1 MRKQQIDLIKERWQ
15 WGETSPFYSG
25 DDWRDYV
32 TSGGLVES
40 IESDIGFVEQVKQL
54 RALLLNQPRNTL
66 LTYGLTTALPQI
78 ENSFYSGSPR
88 DLPNGFY
95 RTGTTFRLVLP
106 NYKDNTLSRYTF
118 QLIPMSTYLANQT
131 DPRLIEAANEFIK
144 FVEDIMPF
152 DIFNFI
158 SYDELGYWDLRATE
172 TVPLERKGRTRGAL
186 DGVDTGSN
194 NDDTES
200 DTGNVLPLLLAGGGL
215 VTGQLWLS
223 ALGLFLRLRNGNK

>member
-15 WGETSPFYSG
+15 WGETSPFYAG

-40 IESDIGFVEQVKQL
+40 IESSSGFSESLKQL
-54 RALLLNQPRNTL
+54 RALLLNQPPNTL
-66 LTYGLTTALPQI
+66 LTYGITTALPQV

-95 RTGTTFRLVLP
+95 RIGTTFRLVLP
-106 NYKDNTLSRYTF
+106 NYDNGTLSRYTF
-118 QLIPMSTYLANQT
+118 QLIPMSIYLSNQT
-131 DPRLIEAANEFIK
+131 DPRLIEAANEFIR

-152 DIFNFI
+152 DIFDFI
-158 SYDELGYWDLRATE
+158 SFDELGYWALRATE
-172 TVPLERKGRTRGAL
+172 TVPLEAKGTTRGAL
-186 DGVDTGSN
+186 DDIRAGA
-194 NDDTES
+194 EA

-223 ALGLFLRLRNGNK
+223 ALGLFLRLRGRK

>member
-15 WGETSPFYSG
+15 WGDKSPFYAG

-40 IESDIGFVEQVKQL
+40 IESDSGFVESLKQL
-54 RALLLNQPRNTL
+54 RALLLNQPANTL

-95 RTGTTFRLVLP
+95 TTGTTFRLVIP
-106 NYKDNTLSRYTF
+106 NYNDGTLSRYTF
-118 QLIPMSTYLANQT
+118 QLIPMSTYLSTQT

-144 FVEDIMPF
+144 FLEDIIPF
-152 DIFNFI
+152 DIFDFI
-158 SYDELGYWDLRATE
+158 SYDELGYWALRATE
-172 TVPLERKGRTRGAL
+172 TVPLEPKGKTGGAL
-186 DGVDTGSN
+186 RGVDTGKN
-194 NDDTES
+194 NGDDTET

-223 ALGLFLRLRNGNK
+223 ALGLFLRLRGEK